1 MSSPLF
7 ELPQPVTIGTL
18 VHSAHRFLEDAGII
32 HPDWHAELL
41 VGGVLGLRRHELYL
55 RGDEQVKPEPA
66 LQVADALNRRSAGEP
81 TQYILGHT
89 EFYGLDFLCDA
100 RGLIPRPE
108 TEILVER
115 ALDVL
120 KNSPRAHVLDLG
132 TGSGCIAV
140 VLATEFPEASITAS
154 DVSEDALNLA
164 RDNARI
170 HRVDAQ
176 IQFVVSNLFES
187 VVGSFHLITA
197 NLPYVS
203 RKEAPT
209 LMREVR
215 DFEPESA
222 LYGGQEGL
230 EILGRAI
237 DRAPLHLHAG
247 GVLLLEIG
255 FRQSEAV
262 VDVLESRGAFSHI
275 RQILDYQGHIRVIYA
290 SKL

>member
-108 TEILVER
+108 TEILVE
-115 ALDVL
+115 
-120 KNSPRAHVLDLG
+120 
-132 TGSGCIAV
+132 
-140 VLATEFPEASITAS
+140 
-154 DVSEDALNLA
+154 
-164 RDNARI
+164 
-170 HRVDAQ
+170 
-176 IQFVVSNLFES
+176 
-187 VVGSFHLITA
+187 
-197 NLPYVS
+197 
-203 RKEAPT
+203 
-209 LMREVR
+209 
-215 DFEPESA
+215 
-222 LYGGQEGL
+222 
-230 EILGRAI
+230 
-237 DRAPLHLHAG
+237 
-247 GVLLLEIG
+247 
-255 FRQSEAV
+255 
-262 VDVLESRGAFSHI
+262 
-275 RQILDYQGHIRVIYA
+275 
-290 SKL
+290 